1 MATHP
6 GQVLREGFLVPLGI
20 TPAALA
26 RGLGVQ
32 RSSVSRLLAGQA
44 DLTPALAA
52 RLGRYFQVPARWF
65 LDLQASYEA
74 ERIAEQGDSG
84 AEGVTPR
91 PRDRDFLL
99 TPTGARPLRRGPS
112 APTAPIRIP
121 YAELR
126 ADAPV
131 SAPPTYA
138 VRQVTYE
145 SGGVALVCEPEA
157 QP

>member
-1 MATHP
+1 M
-6 GQVLREGFLVPLGI
+6 
-20 TPAALA
+20 
-26 RGLGVQ
+26 
-32 RSSVSRLLAGQA
+32 
-44 DLTPALAA
+44 AA
-52 RLGRYFQVPARWF
+52 RLGRYFQVPVRWF

-74 ERIAEQGDSG
+74 ECIAAHGETLT
-84 AEGVTPR
+84 EGVTPR

-99 TPTGARPLRRGPS
+99 TPTGARALRRVQG

-121 YAELR
+121 FAELR

-131 SAPPTYA
+131 SAPQTYA